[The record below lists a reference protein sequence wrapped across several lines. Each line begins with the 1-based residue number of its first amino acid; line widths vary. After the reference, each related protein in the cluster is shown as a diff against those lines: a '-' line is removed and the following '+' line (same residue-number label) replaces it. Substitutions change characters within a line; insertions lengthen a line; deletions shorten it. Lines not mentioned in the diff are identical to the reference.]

1 MMLHPHSYTCS
12 DTPFPS
18 TTLCPSA
25 RVGAVAQVELRR
37 REERLLARARVAVVH
52 HASEVG
58 TGVGLAQEPRRS
70 AEPGEGRDSVVRM
83 RGHLKRLAPRRASR
97 SARRRRAEDVSSA
110 KGWTAFKPWGT
121 EGR

>member
-25 RVGAVAQVELRR
+25 RVGAVAQVKLPR

-83 RGHLKRLAPRRASR
+83 RGPLKPLARSEERRVGKDCVSTCRSR
-97 SARRRRAEDVSSA
+97 WSPYHYKQQLR
-110 KGWTAFKPWGT
+110 
-121 EGR
+121 